1 MTPLLERASLH
12 ATASLGPPAP
22 LYQDCGVA
30 HAPIGDP
37 PVEPGAAL
45 RSHATFHVMSRL
57 TVLVVHPDQSA
68 VRLEFVPAET
78 SG

>member
-1 MTPLLERASLH
+1 VAPRLERAPLH
-12 ATASLGPPAP
+12 AAASFGPPAP
-22 LYQDCGVA
+22 LYQDCGLAQTAV
-30 HAPIGDP
+30 GDS

-45 RSHATFHVMSRL
+45 RSHPTFDMMSRL

-68 VRLEFVPAET
+68 VSLEFVPAET

>member
-1 MTPLLERASLH
+1 VAPRLERAPLH
-12 ATASLGPPAP
+12 ATASFGPPAP

-30 HAPIGDP
+30 HPPIGDP

-45 RSHATFHVMSRL
+45 RSDTTFDMMSRL

-68 VRLEFVPAET
+68 VSLEFVPAET